1 MITWRCIISHR
12 CSWMAVYVLC
22 CNSQSSLKGV
32 KMISIC
38 MYFFLGVCQLP
49 RCNLF
54 TQHVIYLRR
63 ATSSE
68 LWMLVLFL
76 YIQSINC
83 LLLCVYFLQTI
94 TSFHSIRLILCFLQ
108 NTVRLTTSSQVG
120 DKVLWLCCA
129 GLHIAT
135 STGSA
140 PCQGSASN
148 TFGVFP
154 CSYWFD

>member
-1 MITWRCIISHR
+1 MITWRWIISHR

-22 CNSQSSLKGV
+22 CNAQSGLKGV

-38 MYFFLGVCQLP
+38 MYCFLGVCQLP

-68 LWMLVLFL
+68 LWIPVLFL

-83 LLLCVYFLQTI
+83 LLLCVYFLQTF
-94 TSFHSIRLILCFLQ
+94 TSFHSIRLILCFPQ

-129 GLHIAT
+129 GLHVAT
-135 STGSA
+135 SIGSA

>member
-1 MITWRCIISHR
+1 
-12 CSWMAVYVLC
+12 
-22 CNSQSSLKGV
+22 
-32 KMISIC
+32 MISIC
-38 MYFFLGVCQLP
+38 LYAFSMFVNCP
-49 RCNLF
+49 A
-54 TQHVIYLRR
+54 VICSPSMLSILRR

-68 LWMLVLFL
+68 LWIPVLFFL
-76 YIQSINC
+76 HTIYNL
-83 LLLCVYFLQTI
+83 LLLCVYFLQTF
-94 TSFHSIRLILCFLQ
+94 TSFHSIRLILCFPQ

-129 GLHIAT
+129 GLHVAT

-140 PCQGSASN
+140 PCQSSASN

>member
-1 MITWRCIISHR
+1 MITGRWIISHR
-12 CSWMAVYVLC
+12 CSWMAVYVLWC
-22 CNSQSSLKGV
+22 IAQSSLRGV

-38 MYFFLGVCQLP
+38 MYCFLDVCQLP
-49 RCNLF
+49 CCNFF

-68 LWMLVLFL
+68 LWIPVLIF
-76 YIQSINC
+76 YIQSIKC
-83 LLLCVYFLQTI
+83 LLLCVYFLQTF
-94 TSFHSIRLILCFLQ
+94 TSFHSILLILCFLQ

-120 DKVLWLCCA
+120 DKVMWLCCA
-129 GLHIAT
+129 GLHVAT

-140 PCQGSASN
+140 PFPCLASN

-154 CSYWFD
+154 

>member
-1 MITWRCIISHR
+1 MITWRWIISHR

-22 CNSQSSLKGV
+22 CNAQSSLKGV

-38 MYFFLGVCQLP
+38 MYCFLGVCQLP

-68 LWMLVLFL
+68 LWIPVLLFTYNL
-76 YIQSINC
+76 QLFTALC
-83 LLLCVYFLQTI
+83 LLSANYYFFPFDTFNPLFSAKLVI
-94 TSFHSIRLILCFLQ
+94 
-108 NTVRLTTSSQVG
+108 LTTSSQVG
-120 DKVLWLCCA
+120 GRVTWLCCA
-129 GLHIAT
+129 GLHVAT
-135 STGSA
+135 SIGSA
-140 PCQGSASN
+140 PCQSSASN

>member
-1 MITWRCIISHR
+1 
-12 CSWMAVYVLC
+12 
-22 CNSQSSLKGV
+22 
-32 KMISIC
+32 MISIC
-38 MYFFLGVCQLP
+38 MYCFLDVCQLP
-49 RCNLF
+49 CCNLF

-68 LWMLVLFL
+68 LWIPVLVF

-94 TSFHSIRLILCFLQ
+94 TSFHSIRLILYFPQ

-129 GLHIAT
+129 GLHVAT
-135 STGSA
+135 STDSA
-140 PCQGSASN
+140 PCESSASN